1 MIQDIYD
8 PLNEYINTFRDKFKK
23 VAEETFD
30 ALAQEAQVDVEA
42 NRTTCQQIYKG
53 EADMA
58 DIASRITR
66 WKVLCV
72 ILWIG
77 AVIGFA
83 VVYVKRNEF
92 PMEQLLLIGGGSV
105 LAVVF
110 LLVKVHPTLKSLRS
124 ERNDLA
130 QKVDDLRNTAWNQ
143 MAELNKLYDWDILTR
158 MMSKTVPRLEFDPY
172 FTTQRLAD
180 LCATYGWNDS
190 FNEGRSVL
198 YSHSGLINGNPF
210 VICRTR
216 KMEMGQKTYYGEK
229 TIYWTTRETD
239 SDGKSRTVSHS
250 ETLRASVTAPYP
262 EYYERTRLIYGN
274 TAAPDLIFN
283 RKPSGLAGREGSL
296 RFKWDKFW
304 LKRKARNLADG
315 DFAMLTNEEFEVAFN
330 TSNRNNNQQFALLFT
345 PLAQQSMMALLQDN
359 TNGYGDDF
367 NFDKNRMINTI
378 TPLHIQELDLD
389 MNPDQYCNFD
399 FERAKKDFYEI
410 NARYFRAI
418 YFSFAPLLCVPMYQQ
433 IRSHKDIYGRDM
445 EQRSSFWEHEALANF
460 WGQERF
466 RHPDCV
472 TQCVLKTSAKV
483 QNDGSTMI
491 DVTAHGFRS
500 EPRLSYI
507 SKFGGDGSW
516 HDVPV
521 NWYEYFSVEGNG
533 QITMHEDNHQE
544 DTDTTQTQRLNRIEE
559 VLEKT
564 HLDVYRRHI
573 ASKA

>member
-30 ALAQEAQVDVEA
+30 ALAQEAQIDVEA
-42 NRTTCQQIYKG
+42 NRTKCQQIYKG

-66 WKVLCV
+66 WKVLCA

-77 AVIGFA
+77 AVIGLA

-110 LLVKVHPTLKSLRS
+110 LLVKVHPTLKSLRN

-130 QKVDDLRNTAWNQ
+130 KKVDDLKNTAWEQ

-158 MMSKTVPRLEFDPY
+158 MMSKTVPRLEFDLY

-180 LCATYGWNDS
+180 LRATYGWNDS
-190 FNEGRSVL
+190 FNAERSVL

-239 SDGKSRTVSHS
+239 SDGKSRTVHHS

-283 RKPSGLAGREGSL
+283 RKPSGLAGKEGSL

-345 PLAQQSMMALLQDN
+345 PLAQQSMMALLQDS

-367 NFDKNRMINTI
+367 NFDKNCMINTI

-389 MNPDQYCNFD
+389 MNPNQYYNFD
-399 FERAKKDFYEI
+399 FERGKKDFYEI

-472 TQCVLKTSAKV
+472 TQCILKTSAKV

-544 DTDTTQTQRLNRIEE
+544 DTDTTQTQRLNRIGE

-564 HLDVYRRHI
+564 HLDMYRRHI